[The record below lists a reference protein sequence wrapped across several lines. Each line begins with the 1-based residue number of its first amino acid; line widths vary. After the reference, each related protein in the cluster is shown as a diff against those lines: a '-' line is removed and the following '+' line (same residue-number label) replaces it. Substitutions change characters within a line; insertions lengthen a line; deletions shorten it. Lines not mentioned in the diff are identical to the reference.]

1 VGVPLQHDESPAF
14 AEGQGARI
22 DERLDALLSITGRMD
37 GFLYRCRNDAS
48 YTMLYMSEGV
58 RTVSGYPVD
67 DFTNNSV
74 REYVSVIHPDD
85 LAHVYSAVDTALA
98 AGRNWHVDYRIMPPL
113 GEPVWVREIGGGVL
127 NEAGDLLFL
136 EGFVFDISD
145 RKVIEDR
152 NVELLAELRSANEAL
167 SMQKEA
173 IELAKERS
181 DHSANHDALTGLPN
195 RTFFN
200 DELARVLSQRQRAHE
215 RAALMFLDLDR
226 FKQVND
232 TLGHAAGDV
241 LIKELSTRLQA
252 VLRPNDVLAR
262 MGGDEFAIIRPNP
275 GTRQDVE
282 NFCREI
288 MAAAT
293 KPFEVLGAHAA
304 VGISI
309 GVAISPDVGVDSSE
323 LARKAD
329 IALYQAKKS
338 GRHCFQFFT
347 EEMSDA
353 LFERHALEVDL
364 RLALDAGKELEVVY
378 QPVYSAQRLDI
389 TGVEALLRWHHPRL
403 GSVPPPLFI
412 ALAEECG
419 LIERLGE
426 WALRQACN
434 AAAAWNIPTVA
445 VNASPSQILQPEFAS
460 RVLKVLAETGLSP
473 TRLEIEI
480 TESTLLESSGTS
492 SKVLKT
498 LRGAGVRIALDDFGT
513 GYSSLSY
520 LIKLEVD
527 RLKIDRSFVQPLT
540 ESSASCSIVQAIVT
554 MAHAVGISVT
564 AEGVETREQQEILTK
579 IGCNNLQGYLLS
591 RPGSAAS
598 LAKQLT
604 PGELRSRLQNTEA
617 A

>member
-1 VGVPLQHDESPAF
+1 MSLQHDKSPAV
-14 AEGQGARI
+14 AVGQGACI
-22 DERLDALLSITGRMD
+22 DERLAALLSITGRMD
-37 GFLYRCRNDAS
+37 GFLYRCRNDAA
-48 YTMLYMSEGV
+48 YTMLYISEGILAI
-58 RTVSGYPVD
+58 SGYPAS
-67 DFTNNSV
+67 DFTNNKV
-74 REYVSVIHPDD
+74 REYTSVTHPDD
-85 LAHVYSAVDTALA
+85 LARVFAEVDTALA
-98 AGRNWHVDYRIMPPL
+98 EGRNWHVDYRIMPPL

-152 NVELLAELRSANEAL
+152 NVELLKELRSANEAL

-195 RTFFN
+195 RAFFN
-200 DELARVLSQRQRAHE
+200 DELARVLSRRQRVHE

-252 VLRPNDVLAR
+252 VLRANDVLAR
-262 MGGDEFAIIRPNP
+262 MGGDEFAVIRPDP
-275 GTRQDVE
+275 GARQDVE

-293 KPFEVLGAHAA
+293 RPFEVLGSHAA

-378 QPVYSAQRLDI
+378 QPVYSAERLDI

-591 RPGSAAS
+591 RPASAAS

-604 PGELRSRLQNTEA
+604 PGELRLRLQNTEA